1 MEITAAHWIYL
12 IGIIIIITVTVM
24 RKNVLVPAVAATF
37 LTAWAFS
44 GNLATAL
51 SSVFNASLSAASEL
65 FNIFLI
71 IALMTSL
78 LGVLSAMGAD
88 KLMVKPFQRF
98 MRNGTSSFLV
108 IFVITYF
115 VSLFFW
121 PTPAVPLIGAILLP
135 AAIRAGLPAMAG
147 AMAIAIAGQGMA
159 LSSDYIIQ
167 VAPGLSAA
175 AAGADVSTLADRA
188 LVLSLI
194 TGLVAAVIVFMRIRS
209 QIVAPD
215 DALLE
220 QWERAAADG
229 TVLAADD
236 KVLVADRTGGGDER
250 GGGISVQASGRPGAP
265 KMSFEGETPGAPV
278 KRAKAFALIVPLV
291 FLAVV
296 IYMVL
301 GKFTDLVPETSGG
314 AAAGLVGGTAALL
327 MLIAAMTLD
336 GRDSLQSCATHVVDG
351 LVFAFKAMGVV
362 IPIAGFFFIGN
373 SDFAGKIL
381 SLGEEAEAPSFLSD
395 LVLSTQHMIPDAPIV
410 MGIGMLLIGMATG
423 LEGSGFSGL
432 PLTGSLSG
440 TLGPASG
447 VDVETLAA
455 IGQMGSVWTG
465 GGVLIAWSSL
475 LAVAGFARVS
485 VLELARQLFI
495 PVVAGLLIS
504 TIIAVLIF

>member
-12 IGIIIIITVTVM
+12 IGIIIIIVVM
-24 RKNVLVPAVAATF
+24 VLRKNVLVPAVAATF
-37 LTAWAFS
+37 LTAWAFT

-51 SSVFNASLSAASEL
+51 SSVFNASLVAASEL

-78 LGVLSAMGAD
+78 LGALSAMGAD
-88 KLMVKPFQRF
+88 KRMVMPFQRF
-98 MRNGTSSFLV
+98 MRNGSSSFLV
-108 IFVITYF
+108 IFVTTYLI
-115 VSLFFW
+115 SLFFW

-135 AAIRAGLPAMAG
+135 AAIRAGLPAIAG

-167 VAPGLSAA
+167 VAPGLSAV
-175 AAGADVSTLADRA
+175 AAGADVSTVADRA

-194 TGLVAAVIVFMRIRS
+194 TGLVAAVIVFVRIRS
-209 QIVAPD
+209 QIVKPD

-220 QWERAAADG
+220 QWERIAADG
-229 TVLAADD
+229 TLVAADNV
-236 KVLVADRTGGGDER
+236 VLVADRKGGDER
-250 GGGISVQASGRPGAP
+250 EGGIAVPASGRSGAP
-265 KMSFEGETPGAPV
+265 EMRFEGETHGAPV
-278 KRAKAFALIVPLV
+278 NRSKAFAIIVPLV

-327 MLIAAMTLD
+327 MLIAAISLD
-336 GRDSLQSCATHVVDG
+336 GRNSLESCATHVVDG

-381 SLGEEAEAPSFLSD
+381 SLGVEAEAPNFLFD
-395 LVLSTQHMIPDAPIV
+395 LVMSTQHMIPNVPIV

-423 LEGSGFSGL
+423 LDGSGFSGL
-432 PLTGSLSG
+432 PLTGSLAG

-455 IGQMGSVWTG
+455 IGQMGSIWTG
-465 GGVLIAWSSL
+465 GGTLIAWSSL

-495 PVVAGLLIS
+495 PVMVGLLIA
-504 TIIAVLIF
+504 TIVAVLIF